1 MELNDF
7 NYNYEI
13 KYTDDSNNSN
23 DRWQLYLFKGFKK
36 NLRNRLEEMISHS
49 EYELFFTALKME
61 YGYNVQKDLDQAFLL
76 YKETSIKDSTNYL
89 SMARLFEIYKTKDKK
104 FVGKIENDKN
114 LELIYL
120 FKSFAYL
127 PIYILRGNSFPNLF
141 PLDLPY
147 IVASFMDYNQ
157 LPNTKNISLYIDQLM
172 QSGKYSDIL
181 SIDDGNLIKG
191 FIESFFDYQ
200 FEENNTKAIDS
211 LLALSLEGNSEASSK
226 LIYIYLE
233 SLNKIDKKD
242 NKNKDILK
250 KKIFE
255 LFETLEQEKC
265 YKIYGQYGLFLYR
278 EMRMFDKAL
287 EIFEEGYNNHSYECC
302 LYYFHAFTK
311 SKNQIIY
318 EPNNFNPKKFVNIFQ
333 CLIDAFLYGQYYALD
348 NMFDYLH
355 IMGKK
360 YNLMNQFSNRYMIYL
375 NEIALIC
382 KSFFDKEKAV
392 ENIKKFTLY
401 DIDLLKYSSY
411 HALSVIYMYGLTT
424 EVQLNLLKADKYL
437 KKAMEK
443 DEYSQPYY
451 SRLRYKNMKKLFN
464 LGAIKD
470 KREIDKIEKDVF
482 QLYDKYKD
490 HNHYGNSFYYFFG
503 RLYEK
508 GIGTEKNNKLALKY
522 YQKGCKSLHNIN
534 DSFVIVYKRYL
545 SLKIINSNKF
555 GNLTKNPNKI
565 FNAKFRLSAGNIDI
579 ILPINENMSISD
591 IKNELYKK
599 PELQNYEIKLLLF
612 RGNQLMENDSL
623 EKLKIKENE
632 TILVMVDNPDISF
645 V

>member
-104 FVGKIENDKN
+104 FIGKIENDKN

-127 PIYILRGNSFPNLF
+127 PIYILRDNSFPNLF

-255 LFETLEQEKC
+255 LFETLEQENC

-470 KREIDKIEKDVF
+470 KREIDKIEKDV
-482 QLYDKYKD
+482 K
-490 HNHYGNSFYYFFG
+490 
-503 RLYEK
+503 
-508 GIGTEKNNKLALKY
+508 
-522 YQKGCKSLHNIN
+522 
-534 DSFVIVYKRYL
+534 
-545 SLKIINSNKF
+545 
-555 GNLTKNPNKI
+555 
-565 FNAKFRLSAGNIDI
+565 
-579 ILPINENMSISD
+579 
-591 IKNELYKK
+591 
-599 PELQNYEIKLLLF
+599 
-612 RGNQLMENDSL
+612 
-623 EKLKIKENE
+623 
-632 TILVMVDNPDISF
+632 
-645 V
+645 

>member
-104 FVGKIENDKN
+104 FIGKIENDKN

-127 PIYILRGNSFPNLF
+127 PIYILRDNSFPNLF

-157 LPNTKNISLYIDQLM
+157 LPNTKNISLYIDKLM

-265 YKIYGQYGLFLYR
+265 YKIYGQYGLFLYH
-278 EMRMFDKAL
+278 EMHMFDKAL
-287 EIFEEGYNNHSYECC
+287 EIFEEGYNNNMYECAFC
-302 LYYFHAFTK
+302 YFHAFTK
-311 SKNQIIY
+311 SENQIT
-318 EPNNFNPKKFVNIFQ
+318 
-333 CLIDAFLYGQYYALD
+333 LD

-451 SRLRYKNMKKLFN
+451 SRLRYKNIKK
-464 LGAIKD
+464 
-470 KREIDKIEKDVF
+470 
-482 QLYDKYKD
+482 
-490 HNHYGNSFYYFFG
+490 
-503 RLYEK
+503 
-508 GIGTEKNNKLALKY
+508 
-522 YQKGCKSLHNIN
+522 C
-534 DSFVIVYKRYL
+534 
-545 SLKIINSNKF
+545 
-555 GNLTKNPNKI
+555 
-565 FNAKFRLSAGNIDI
+565 
-579 ILPINENMSISD
+579 
-591 IKNELYKK
+591 
-599 PELQNYEIKLLLF
+599 
-612 RGNQLMENDSL
+612 
-623 EKLKIKENE
+623 
-632 TILVMVDNPDISF
+632 
-645 V
+645 